1 MHPVSQKPIFVPR
14 EPDHDDIEEREQDEP
29 DGVRELVAVELV
41 NDEEREYDE
50 SDWVIP
56 EALPQEA
63 DDEPELHDA
72 VAEQIGGGEVLH
84 AHGKPLHRMEEV
96 GGNEVVR
103 VFRKLA
109 LGHDGRRYDDEMLRD
124 EIRQDAA
131 HNFKKREGALEPQA
145 HVERE
150 VDVLLA
156 KQSPYVGA

>member
-50 SDWVIP
+50 SDRVIP

-63 DDEPELHDA
+63 GDEPELHDA
-72 VAEQIGGGEVLH
+72 VAEQIGGGEVLQ
-84 AHGKPLHRMEEV
+84 AHGKPLRRMEEV

-109 LGHDGRRYDDEMLRD
+109 LGHDSRHRNDEVLRD
-124 EIRQDAA
+124 EIREYPARD
-131 HNFKKREGALEPQA
+131 FEEGERALNPQA
-145 HVERE
+145 HVEDE
-150 VDVLLA
+150 MDVLLA
-156 KQSPYVGA
+156 KQSPYAGI